1 MAGSYQWLTLNSAI
15 SQLGQRLNI
24 SPSSTSFWTINELQ
38 TYIVRALQMFNT
50 LTYTWRTDFNFQS
63 TQVWNSLGSIPG
75 SPRLRTLKDTDCY
88 TEMEMMLLEP
98 PSGQVWTGTKQFQIS
113 DLSQALQ
120 RRRDEMIQ
128 VGNLNQQLMPEI
140 DLTPNEI
147 RTELPDNVIDVAR
160 VRYIPG
166 GYIAGGYGS
175 GGYGEGG
182 YGIGN
187 YTGPMPVTLYRDD
200 TVANEFYEAPLY
212 QLNPGNPQTFS
223 LSSEPPLSFQVDI
236 PPSQPG
242 VYEAVVLLSGDPF
255 NPPTPTLL
263 GVPNDFSFVLEYGAL
278 ADLLNRES
286 EAKDAE
292 RASYCAKRY
301 LDGLVLM
308 QKTPWIELGKVNG
321 QAVSCDSIYS
331 MDQYDCN
338 WDSNPTGFGP
348 VIVTGGIDFFAAPIN
363 CNIGLTVLGNAP
375 VPSVGTDYLQVSRSD
390 WEIVILLAQSRSLF
404 KMGGQEWKY
413 GLDLEKQAIQAC
425 AAENSRLQS
434 LGAFGDVLIQR
445 GQAQERDMN
454 RYNVKGDKG

>member
-38 TYIVRALQMFNT
+38 TYIVRSLQMFNT

-75 SPRLRTLKDTDCY
+75 SPRLRTLKDTDAY
-88 TEMEMMLLEP
+88 TELEYMLLEP

-263 GVPNDFSFVLEYGAL
+263 GIPNDLVWALEFGAL
-278 ADLLNRES
+278 ADLLGRES
-286 EAKDAE
+286 EATDRE
-292 RASYCAKRY
+292 RAAYAQKRY
-301 LDGLVLM
+301 MDGLQLM
-308 QKTPWIELGKVNG
+308 LKTPWIELGRVNG
-321 QAVSCDSIYS
+321 VAVSCDSIKDTDS
-331 MDQYDCN
+331 YDPN

-348 VIVTGGIDFFAAPIN
+348 VIVTGGIDFIGAPLN
-363 CNIGLTVLGNAP
+363 ANIGLTCLGNAP
-375 VPSVGTDYLQVSRSD
+375 VPSVGSDFIQCSRSD
-390 WEIVILLAQSRSLF
+390 MDIVYNLAQSRALF
-404 KMGGQEWKY
+404 KCGGVEFKAS
-413 GLDLEKQAIQAC
+413 LDLEKQAIQAC
-425 AAENSRLQS
+425 AAENSRLRS
-434 LGAFGDVLIQR
+434 CGAYSDVLVQR

-454 RYNVKGDKG
+454 RYNTKGDKG